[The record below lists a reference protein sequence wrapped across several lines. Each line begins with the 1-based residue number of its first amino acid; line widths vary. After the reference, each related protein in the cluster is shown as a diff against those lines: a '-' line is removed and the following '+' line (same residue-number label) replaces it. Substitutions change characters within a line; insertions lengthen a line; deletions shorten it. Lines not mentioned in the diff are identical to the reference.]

1 MTEKVGMNI
10 YVRAVG
16 ANEAKVS
23 LDSITRSAEKLEKTT
38 GQYIDSQ
45 GRLRDSNGRFA
56 KTNDTVSRSIGGV
69 TQSAGEAATAMGALK
84 KAVIGYLSFSMV
96 RETLA
101 MADTM
106 TSLGSQI
113 RFVTSSLKE
122 ASAVQ
127 NELFDI
133 SNRTLSSLEAT
144 TNLYTRTARALK
156 DAGKS
161 QADFLKF
168 TEATNN
174 AMRIGGRNATEQ
186 SSALLQLSQ
195 ALGSGVLQGDEF
207 RSIAENAPI
216 LLDLVAQELG
226 VVRGEVKKLSSDG
239 KITSE
244 VIFNALTNASEKLK
258 KDASTMTVTLA
269 QSLQVMRTS
278 FMKVTDKALNSTGIM
293 ATLAS
298 GVVFLAENLEF
309 VLIPAV
315 GIAGVAI
322 TTMFGAATKAAM
334 AFTVA
339 LATNPIGLI
348 VVGITAATT
357 ALYHF
362 RNEIILNKEL
372 GLTLGDVVGG
382 AFDNI
387 KEYATT
393 AWSSINTT
401 FNTVF
406 EHISGEVGEFEITF
420 DSVFTTI
427 SRIARTP
434 GNIIINSFVAAINLS
449 MGIFNNFVE
458 FMIAVGKSI
467 AFYFLNPFE
476 QAINSMQMLLEGLVD
491 GFSQIPGFGDMEVKF
506 ERFSFASQFEDDVDK
521 MKTMFSEGI
530 SVTLDEMRKVI
541 LNDPLGD
548 LIGTLFY
555 GKAAQGNRDD
565 RLGGNKT
572 EPPFG
577 GKGGSGGGL
586 SGGSGGLDLVNA
598 YTKKLSTL
606 SDETAKLVSLNA
618 QLSATGY
625 ESQYNAA
632 SSLTNELQSQTS
644 ALSKL
649 SEAQKQVLLLKA
661 EELDAQKQINEIL
674 KLGSDYDQRLDDME
688 FELTLMGRSKE
699 QIDAMRYARELETRA
714 KIISIGMSEANIAL
728 LNEEIK
734 KHLELYGVIQKKKEE
749 QENSIGQGIQNG
761 MQKYIDNVGGMA
773 KQFEEGTMSVLN
785 TMETALFDFAT
796 TGKLNFRD
804 MTTSILQDLA
814 KIMIRMA
821 MMQAVQGM
829 MGMFSGGGHV
839 SSGAVSFP
847 YQAWAGGLI
856 PEYATGGR
864 VVDFSGGGFTGAGGT
879 YEAKGV
885 VHGGEYVISKKAVNN
900 LGIDYLEKLHNSAK
914 NGMIGYASGGI
925 VGNDKPK
932 YQPNHFVNPV
942 SKSNS
947 SEKSGDIIINQ
958 TIHYQGDQG
967 EQDGKNAGQGFAKGF
982 REEVRRIL
990 RDEMRPGAM
999 LGKVSR

>member
-96 RETLA
+96 REILA

-106 TSLGSQI
+106 TSLGSQV

-401 FNTVF
+401 FNAVF

-420 DSVFTTI
+420 ESVFTTI

-548 LIGTLFY
+548 LIGALFY

-565 RLGGNKT
+565 RLEEDDSISLGGR
-572 EPPFG
+572 
-577 GKGGSGGGL
+577 GGSGGGS

-644 ALSKL
+644 VLSKL

-661 EELDAQKQINEIL
+661 EELDAQKQINAIL

-761 MQKYIDNVGGMA
+761 MQKYIDNIGGLT
-773 KQFEEGTMSVLN
+773 KQFEEGTLSVLN
-785 TMETALFDFAT
+785 TMESALVNFAT
-796 TGKLNFRD
+796 TGKLNFKD
-804 MTTSILQDLA
+804 MTRSILEDIA

-821 MMQAVQGM
+821 MMNMVQSA
-829 MGMFSGGGHV
+829 MGILPGFSSGGVVGKISPGIPYKDY
-839 SSGAVSFP
+839 SSGG
-847 YQAWAGGLI
+847 Y
-856 PEYATGGR
+856 
-864 VVDFSGGGFTGAGGT
+864 TGAGGK
-879 YEAKGV
+879 YEEAGL
-885 VHGGEYVISKKAVNN
+885 VHKDEFVFSKEATQN
-900 LGIDYLEKLHNSAK
+900 LGVDYLNRLHNTAK
-914 NGMIGYASGGI
+914 MGRGYASGGL
-925 VGNDKPK
+925 VSGGNKRPINSNAMLMK
-932 YQPNHFVNPV
+932 QPQNE
-942 SKSNS
+942 SQ
-947 SEKSGDIIINQ
+947 KSGDIIINQ
-958 TIHYQGDQG
+958 TIHYQGSDG
-967 EQDGKNAGQGFAKGF
+967 ESDGKNAGKDFAKGF
-982 REEVRRIL
+982 REEVRKIL
-990 RDEMRPGAM
+990 VDEKRSGGI
-999 LGKVSR
+999 LSR